1 MRILVASNDD
11 DYYIRMQFTLII
23 SKSLQTLKSAIIT
36 FGSDRAEKRHE
47 KHNTRALFLWLV
59 ST

>member
-11 DYYIRMQFTLII
+11 DDYIRMQFTLII

-36 FGSDRAEKRHE
+36 FGSDRAEKIQE